1 MRRTP
6 SISLLAT
13 LASFPVA
20 LVVRLD
26 QHHSSLLYPDGYQYL
41 LMARGIGE
49 HFQPTTVLGPG
60 GDAFVPNAD
69 AAVKPLFPLVVA
81 AVHAVGM
88 SWLDAATL
96 ATVVAGAWAVTAVAL
111 LVRGLSGSTAAGL
124 AAGALVIA
132 SPSVAFWTGF
142 SGPDPL
148 AVALVFSS
156 ALAFVDR
163 RARLGGVLAGLAV
176 AARPEMVLLALAAGV
191 LALRDERSRV
201 ELRRAAPAAVITAS
215 LVFAVLRTPATINDW
230 RFALILPIALGALV
244 LVTRAPPD
252 VLRYGAVAS
261 VALMAVVLLD
271 RPGPATLWQDDRP
284 LLVLAAVALLTLLRD
299 RDQSSAALVVVGGV
313 LLLGGVYL
321 VKNPALGRYFALLL
335 PAAAL
340 VAGLALAALPGRFR
354 AAGIAVVAGVAALG
368 LLHPVP
374 GSRDYDM
381 FPAVAGGLERRL
393 GDGREPLV
401 TAAPDAYGFWLPDQ
415 RVRRMRPGIHGAI
428 LLDAAQRLYEPR
440 LTADGRVVARVGG
453 TLAFSRPDLE
463 IDTDPAVLVVGS
475 VVIDAHHK

>member
-1 MRRTP
+1 MKYL
-6 SISLLAT
+6 SI
-13 LASFPVA
+13 V
-20 LVVRLD
+20 
-26 QHHSSLLYPDGYQYL
+26 
-41 LMARGIGE
+41 
-49 HFQPTTVLGPG
+49 TV
-60 GDAFVPNAD
+60 
-69 AAVKPLFPLVVA
+69 
-81 AVHAVGM
+81 
-88 SWLDAATL
+88 
-96 ATVVAGAWAVTAVAL
+96 VAL

-124 AAGALVIA
+124 AAGTLVLA
-132 SPSVAFWTGF
+132 SPSVAFWAGF

-156 ALAFVDR
+156 ALALVDR

-201 ELRRAAPAAVITAS
+201 ELRRAVPAAVIAAS
-215 LVFAVLRTPATINDW
+215 LVFAVLRTPVAINDW
-230 RFALILPIALGALV
+230 RFAFLLPIALVALA
-244 LVTRAPPD
+244 LAMRAPPD
-252 VLRYGAVAS
+252 VLRYAAVAS
-261 VALMAVVLLD
+261 LALVAMVLLG
-271 RPGPATLWQDDRP
+271 RPGPSTLWQDDRP
-284 LLVLAAVALLTLLRD
+284 LLVLAAVALLMLLRD
-299 RDQSSAALVVVGGV
+299 RERSSAALVVVGGV

-340 VAGLALAALPGRFR
+340 VAGLAVAALPGRFR

-393 GDGREPLV
+393 GNGEPLV
-401 TAAPDAYGFWLPDQ
+401 TAAPDAYGFWLPDHS
-415 RVRRMRPGIHGAI
+415 VRQMRPGIRGAI

-453 TLAFSRPDLE
+453 ALAFSRPDLE